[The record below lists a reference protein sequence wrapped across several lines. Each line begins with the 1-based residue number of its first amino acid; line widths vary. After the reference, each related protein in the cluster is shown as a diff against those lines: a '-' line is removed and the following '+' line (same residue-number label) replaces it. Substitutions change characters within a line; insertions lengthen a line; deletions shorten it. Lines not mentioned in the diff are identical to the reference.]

1 MRVLAIVLVGC
12 SGSTD
17 PAPTDLELTETG
29 ETSSIPET
37 DLLLTPGAVGTLSAE
52 AAAALAWCTAQW
64 QPDARVVAANH
75 YDFGFEVMAFSASD
89 PGNVC
94 SWTRYT
100 TGFEGQQTIPVAQ
113 YAPGWTYD
121 TASDVMVGWAVDS
134 DAVASQLGFTHLD
147 FFMAVNPAGHRR
159 QWGWDAELAGVP
171 DDVPV
176 ILAATSMGDPDLHLL
191 DGRTG
196 AELD

>member
-1 MRVLAIVLVGC
+1 MRVFLLLIAGC

-17 PAPTDLELTETG
+17 PVTPTDVSETG
-29 ETSSIPET
+29 DLPPIPET
-37 DLLLTPGAVGTLSAE
+37 DLLQTPGASGTLSAE
-52 AAAALAWCTAQW
+52 AAAALAWCTANW
-64 QPDARVVAANH
+64 QADARVVAANH
-75 YDFGFEVMAFSASD
+75 YDFGFEVVAFSASD

-100 TGFEGQQTIPVAQ
+100 TGFEGQQAIPGAQ
-113 YAPGWTYD
+113 YAPGWIYD
-121 TASDVMVGWAVDS
+121 TTTDAMVGWAVDS
-134 DAVASQLGFTHLD
+134 DAVAAQLGFTHLD

-159 QWGWDAELAGVP
+159 QYGWDAELQGVP

-176 ILAATSMGDPDLHLL
+176 ILAAPSMADPDLHLL

-196 AELD
+196 AEL